1 MDFTH
6 TLNEIS
12 FGDKGQSKVLKSKFN
27 EDMTN
32 ELNGV
37 SIEHN
42 KITTQSNLYV
52 SYYLDITEIEI
63 EDQTGGK
70 LKVPQYDGSVQEQY
84 PVYTGYKYRSMKTV

>member
-12 FGDKGQSKVLKSKFN
+12 FGDKGQMKVLKSKFN
-27 EDMTN
+27 EDMAN

-42 KITTQSNLYV
+42 KITT
-52 SYYLDITEIEI
+52 
-63 EDQTGGK
+63 
-70 LKVPQYDGSVQEQY
+70 
-84 PVYTGYKYRSMKTV
+84 

>member
-42 KITTQSNLYV
+42 KITT
-52 SYYLDITEIEI
+52 
-63 EDQTGGK
+63 
-70 LKVPQYDGSVQEQY
+70 
-84 PVYTGYKYRSMKTV
+84 